1 MSGNITEEMKK
12 LVRSGK
18 EEGFILISELDKI
31 IEDLGAADQQ
41 YIRDGLEE
49 LKIQIVKTSK
59 DYDEYKY
66 MTGEKQYNFYKV
78 LVMEK
83 QKHLLKMK
91 KINKN
96 S

>member
-18 EEGFILISELDKI
+18 EKGFILILELDKI

-66 MTGEKQYNFYKV
+66 MTGEEAIQFLQGLSDGKTKAFVKD
-78 LVMEK
+78 EK
-83 QKHLLKMK
+83 DK
-91 KINKN
+91 
-96 S
+96 

>member
-18 EEGFILISELDKI
+18 EKGFILISELDKI

-66 MTGEKQYNFYKV
+66 MTGEEAIQFLQGLSDGKTKAFVKD
-78 LVMEK
+78 EK
-83 QKHLLKMK
+83 
-91 KINKN
+91 NK
-96 S
+96 

>member
-41 YIRDGLEE
+41 YIRDGLVE

-66 MTGEKQYNFYKV
+66 MTGEEAIQFLQGLSDGKTKAFVKD
-78 LVMEK
+78 EK
-83 QKHLLKMK
+83 EK
-91 KINKN
+91 
-96 S
+96 

>member
-12 LVRSGK
+12 LVRNGK

-66 MTGEKQYNFYKV
+66 MTGEEAIQFLQGLSDGKTKAFVKD
-78 LVMEK
+78 EK
-83 QKHLLKMK
+83 DK
-91 KINKN
+91 
-96 S
+96 

>member
-18 EEGFILISELDKI
+18 EKGFILILELDKI
-31 IEDLGAADQQ
+31 IEDLSAADQQ

-66 MTGEKQYNFYKV
+66 MTGEEAIQFLQGLSDGKTKAFVKD
-78 LVMEK
+78 EK
-83 QKHLLKMK
+83 DK
-91 KINKN
+91 
-96 S
+96 